1 MKASE
6 LSSSVYVRC
15 AAEPAA
21 LNGALV
27 CNGALDAPSLSGSAL
42 LGRLVIGLARSL
54 WRWRE
59 RDGAVVGKPIL

>member
-27 CNGALDAPSLSGSAL
+27 CKGALDAPSLSGSVL
-42 LGRLVIGLARSL
+42 LGRLAIGLARSL
-54 WRWRE
+54 WRLRE
-59 RDGAVVGKPIL
+59 RDVAVVGKSIL